1 MDIIFPHHYI
11 HSLMTY
17 FVAIISILLGA
28 FAQYFL
34 KLGISTVSQ
43 VSDFKW
49 DIFQKIILSSNIWC
63 GMICYGLSLLFWFY
77 VLAHLELSK
86 AYPMVSLGY
95 VVAIFLGYFFLNE
108 PINMLKGIGII
119 LIIIGV
125 IFISKS

>member
-1 MDIIFPHHYI
+1 
-11 HSLMTY
+11 MTY
-17 FVAIISILLGA
+17 IVAIISILLGA

-34 KLGISTVSQ
+34 KVGISAVSPF
-43 VSDFKW
+43 SNLNL
-49 DIFQKIILSSNIWC
+49 DIIQKIIFSPNIWY
-63 GMICYGLSLLFWFY
+63 GIICYGLSLLFWFY

-108 PINMLKGIGII
+108 PINMLKGIGIF

-125 IFISKS
+125 IFISRS